1 MVVQSSYIL
10 LISLCCNSIYVHAAV
25 HGLLIPE
32 TELFIK
38 PAQKPTITLTTVI
51 KKTFDPYASVRD
63 YFFWWRTLPTIGL
76 EDHPDFSPV
85 FYPFLPHQF
94 SLQELAPTQ
103 GVSITIGLLDNGTAH
118 ATLYTSDNKIY
129 LKAHPYLKDAIANAY
144 TYVGSLCGD
153 SSWADIQE
161 LILYY
166 TDQTHHTQVTQ
177 DFRVYKPELLIEQ
190 HLTYYLIAYGKQ
202 DLKKNNQLTY
212 AGTQAVARIQGCL
225 QKSIFVRLQEQNYYT
240 PLHFFSVPEYVCTY
254 KPVRYADQHWLHA
267 NHGSYCAGLITGR
280 ADTKFFGIAPY
291 AKIVSYKVMT
301 SSATRY
307 QDPLPLVHA
316 LEDAAARALP
326 IISISYSM
334 QSLSGYQQRLEKV
347 FKQIPYACI
356 AVGNKQ
362 NLDTPNALTDLQGN
376 IVFVGSFGIQYNA
389 HTKTYT
395 YPISSFNSR
404 LINQNSLYI
413 VLPGESLL
421 SCCYTPCAAESRN
434 FFVFMQGT
442 SAATPLMA
450 GFLSLLLATCYP
462 TLSYAQIKQLLV
474 RALVRLHADKTW
486 RGLET
491 IDMRMALFMGHVMM
505 ACKKLDKNF
514 QDRYE
519 QYLDATRSYLLHIIN
534 TYGRNVALG
543 IDFEKGMIDFLH
555 KARQLDTPPVYTHHN
570 LAQSVQETAKKVR
583 AVCV

>member
-1 MVVQSSYIL
+1 MVVHSSYVL
-10 LISLCCNSIYVHAAV
+10 LISLLCNSVYAYAAT
-25 HGLLIPE
+25 HGLLVPE
-32 TELFIK
+32 SELYGQPVQK
-38 PAQKPTITLTTVI
+38 PAISLTTVI

-76 EDHPDFSPV
+76 EPHSEFSPV

-103 GVSITIGLLDNGTAH
+103 GASISIGLLDNGTAH
-118 ATLYTSDNKIY
+118 ATFYAPDHKIY
-129 LKAHPYLKDAIANAY
+129 LKAHPYLKDTSIESNAC
-144 TYVGSLCGD
+144 VGSLYGD
-153 SSWADIQE
+153 SSWADLQE

-166 TDQTHHTQVTQ
+166 TDQSHHQQVLQ
-177 DFRVYKPELLIEQ
+177 DLKVYKPELLTEQ
-190 HLTYYLIAYGKQ
+190 YLTQYVIAYGKQ
-202 DLKKNNQLTY
+202 NLKKDNQLTY
-212 AGTQAVARIQGCL
+212 AGTQAVARVRACL
-225 QKSIFVRLQEQNYYT
+225 QKSIFVRLQEHNYHT
-240 PLHFFSVPEYVCTY
+240 PFHFFAVPEYVCAHR
-254 KPVRYADQHWLHA
+254 PVRYADQHWLHA
-267 NHGSYCAGLITGR
+267 NHGTYCAGLIAGR
-280 ADTKFFGIAPY
+280 TDTKFFGIAPY
-291 AKIVSYKVMT
+291 AQIVSYKVMT
-301 SSATRY
+301 SSTARY

-326 IISISYSM
+326 IVSVSYSM

-347 FKQIPYACI
+347 FKQIPYACV

-362 NLDTPNALTDLQGN
+362 IPDMPNALTGLQGN
-376 IVFVGSFGIQYNA
+376 IILVGSFGTQYNT
-389 HTKTYT
+389 HTKTYA
-395 YPISSFNSR
+395 YPISSFNNR
-404 LINQNSLYI
+404 PINQNSLYI

-442 SAATPLMA
+442 SVATPLMA
-450 GFLSLLLATCYP
+450 GFLSLLLATCSP
-462 TLSYAQIKQLLV
+462 ALSYTQIRQLLV
-474 RALVRLHADKTW
+474 RALVRLHTDGAW

-519 QYLDATRSYLLHIIN
+519 QYLDATRSYLLHTIN